1 MNKNLNRQLSLP
13 KPRKWITPDL
23 SPVNFVLNGE
33 VGSID
38 KDSRSDDKNNKNQ
51 VNLNY
56 WINHKNAVRNKIGS
70 NWNPKKKL
78 SRGAMV
84 GMKDLNRFDNKQFN
98 VRTLSEKFKVSPES
112 VRRILKS
119 NFKPSDLKSFKQNE
133 RAKQLIE
140 ERRQSYFDRRN
151 EPSLRNSDDR
161 NNNLNL
167 NDKLKLENDKLK
179 DYINKYH
186 RRSSNNYNDDD
197 I

>member
-1 MNKNLNRQLSLP
+1 MNKNFSRQLSLP
-13 KPRKWITPDL
+13 KPKKWITPDS
-23 SPVNFVLNGE
+23 SPVSYVLNDS

-38 KDSRSDDKNNKNQ
+38 KDSRSSDKNNKNQ

-56 WINHKNAVRNKIGS
+56 WINHKNAVRNKVGS

-78 SRGAMV
+78 SRGAMI

-98 VRTLSEKFKVSPES
+98 VKTLSDKFKVSPES

-119 NFKPSDLKSFKQNE
+119 NFKPSDLKAFKQNE

-151 EPSLRNSDDR
+151 NLSLGNSNDR
-161 NNNLNL
+161 NDSLNL
-167 NDKLKLENDKLK
+167 NDRLKLENDKLK
-179 DYINKYH
+179 DFINKYH
-186 RRSSNNYNDDD
+186 RSSNNYNDDD